1 MEIMEKTSFLKNK
14 KIVVMGLGLNR
25 GGLGVTR
32 FLAQSGA
39 YVLVTDLKT
48 EQELKNTLNELREYN
63 NIEYVLGEH
72 RIQDFINTDMVIQ
85 NPAVPRNS
93 KYLQVA
99 RECGIPV
106 ETDLSL
112 FLRVCPSS
120 DLIAVAGTKGK
131 STVTNLIY
139 HTFYQTEKDI
149 VQAGN
154 IGISVF
160 EVLSDIKP
168 DTIVV
173 LEISSW
179 QLEGLVQTQ
188 SSFQPHIAVLTNI
201 LADHLDRYE
210 SFNDYAAS
218 EKLIYKNMAQSDSFI
233 TNMDNPFTKSVEIEQ
248 GAPANIYWF
257 STKGKVS
264 QGSYF
269 EDGRFFFKLGKQV
282 TEFCTIQDILLPG
295 IHNISNILAASIVF
309 FIKGLPIPLIQKGI
323 KTFSGVENRLERIRT
338 LKGVNFYN
346 DTCATTPDATIAAIN
361 SFSSE
366 PLILILG
373 GGDKKLDYRELCE
386 IIKDKS
392 NILYMLILKH
402 PEYDA
407 SKKIIEQLEQ
417 LKMGDRVE
425 ICSSMSEAV
434 HKAYQKALPG
444 TNIILSPAATSFGMF
459 SNEFD
464 RGRVF
469 RHIVD
474 ELI

>member
-1 MEIMEKTSFLKNK
+1 MEKVNFLKNK
-14 KIVVMGLGLNR
+14 KVVVMGLGVNR

-39 YVLVTDLKT
+39 YVLVTDLKR
-48 EQELKNTLNELREYN
+48 EYELKSTLDELREYK

-72 RIQDFINTDMVIQ
+72 RIQDFINSDMVIQ

-112 FLRVCPSS
+112 FLKVCPSS
-120 DLIAVAGTKGK
+120 NLIAVGGTKGK

-139 HTFYQTEKDI
+139 HTFYQAKKDI

-160 EVLSDIKP
+160 EVLPDIKS

-201 LADHLDRYE
+201 LADHLDRYD
-210 SFNDYAAS
+210 SFNDYATS
-218 EKLIYKNMAQSDSFI
+218 EKLIYKNMVQSDCLV
-233 TNMDNPFTKSVEIEQ
+233 TNLDNPFTKSVGTELD
-248 GAPANIYWF
+248 APTNIYWF
-257 STKGKVS
+257 STRNRVS
-264 QGSYF
+264 RGSYI
-269 EDGRFFFKLGKQV
+269 EDGRLFFKLGKQV
-282 TEFCTIQDILLPG
+282 TEFCTIKDILLPG

-309 FIKGLPIPLIQKGI
+309 FIKDLPIPLIQKGI
-323 KTFSGVENRLERIRT
+323 KTFSGLENRLERIRT
-338 LKGVNFYN
+338 LKGINFHN
-346 DTCATTPDATIAAIN
+346 DTCATTPDVTIAVIN
-361 SFSSE
+361 SFSAE

-386 IIKDKS
+386 IIKEKS
-392 NILYMLILKH
+392 NILYMLILEH

-407 SKKIIEQLEQ
+407 SEKIREQLEQ
-417 LKMGDRVE
+417 LKMGGKVE
-425 ICSSMSEAV
+425 ICSSMLDAV
-434 HKAYQKALPG
+434 HKAYRNAIPG

-469 RHIVD
+469 RQVVD

>member
-1 MEIMEKTSFLKNK
+1 MEKTNFLKNK
-14 KIVVMGLGLNR
+14 KVVVMGLGVNR

-32 FLAQSGA
+32 FLAHSGA
-39 YVLVTDLKT
+39 YVLVTDLKR
-48 EQELKNTLNELREYN
+48 EYELKSTLDELREYK

-72 RIQDFINTDMVIQ
+72 RTQDFINSDMIIQ
-85 NPAVPRNS
+85 NPAIPRNS
-93 KYLQVA
+93 KYLQIA

-106 ETDLSL
+106 ETDLSI

-120 DLIAVAGTKGK
+120 NLIAVGGTKGK
-131 STVTNLIY
+131 STVTSLIY
-139 HTFYQTEKDI
+139 HTFYQAEKDI

-160 EVLSDIKP
+160 EVLPDIKSE
-168 DTIVV
+168 TIVV

-179 QLEGLVQTQ
+179 QLEGLAQTQ
-188 SSFQPHIAVLTNI
+188 ITFQPHIAVLTNI
-201 LADHLDRYE
+201 LPDHLDRYD
-210 SFNDYAAS
+210 SFNDYVAS
-218 EKLIYKNMAQSDSFI
+218 EKLLYKNMAQSDCLI
-233 TNMDNPFTKSVEIEQ
+233 TNLDNPFTKSVEI
-248 GAPANIYWF
+248 GKDTPANIYWF
-257 STKGKVS
+257 STRNRVS
-264 QGSYF
+264 RGSYL
-269 EDGRFFFKLGKQV
+269 EDDRLFFKSGKQV
-282 TEFCTIQDILLPG
+282 TEFCTIKDIPLTG

-309 FIKGLPIPLIQKGI
+309 FINDLPLPLIKNGI
-323 KTFSGVENRLERIRT
+323 RTFAGVANRLEKIRT
-338 LKGVNFYN
+338 LRGINFYN

-373 GGDKKLDYRELCE
+373 GGDKKLDYRELGE
-386 IIKDKS
+386 IIKKNS
-392 NILYMLILKH
+392 NILYIVILEH

-407 SKKIIEQLEQ
+407 SEIIRKQLEQ
-417 LKMGDRVE
+417 LKMDDKVG
-425 ICSSMSEAV
+425 ICSSIPDAV
-434 HKAYQKALPG
+434 HKAYQNAIPG

-469 RHIVD
+469 RKVVE